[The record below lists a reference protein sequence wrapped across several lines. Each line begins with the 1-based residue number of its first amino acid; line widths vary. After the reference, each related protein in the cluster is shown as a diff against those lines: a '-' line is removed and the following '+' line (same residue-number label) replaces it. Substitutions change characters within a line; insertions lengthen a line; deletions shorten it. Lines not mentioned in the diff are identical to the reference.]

1 MASRAVAHLMGGP
14 CSGMGVG
21 VGAGGGQ
28 GSPECN
34 VAAVVKEG
42 VLERVCRDVDP
53 QL

>member
-1 MASRAVAHLMGGP
+1 MIKILKYGEVAKDEIFARAV
-14 CSGMGVG
+14 
-21 VGAGGGQ
+21 
-28 GSPECN
+28 PEVD